1 MRKKINS
8 HLPALLGLVI
18 LIAGF
23 IGGVF
28 GVNALRTFQSK
39 ASNET
44 APQQIRLTNIGSS
57 SFVVSWLTKEKV
69 TGELAWGENS
79 RLENK
84 KKDLRD
90 QELTLSTPYFLHFVL
105 VDSLKGESKY
115 YFKIISA
122 GKVFPRLFEVTTPPL
137 KVSADSDLAQG
148 KILQPDGQ
156 PAAGILVYLSL
167 ANTLPQASL
176 TDNEGHWMIPLSMA
190 RTPDLKDLSAYDRQ
204 AQIEEFLIQ
213 GENQTATATL
223 TTGND
228 NPAPDIT
235 LGQTYNFLSPL
246 PQGTITPEVVKYT
259 SFPQTNF
266 QNLAGNPDL
275 SITFP
280 AENEEVN
287 SALPEFF
294 GYGPKEQKINIEI
307 KSDQEIKSTTNIDT
321 KNQWQWSPPTPLAPG
336 EHEITVS
343 YADKDGFVKKV
354 SRKFV
359 VLAAGESDLPSF
371 TATPSGQRATPIPTI
386 GLSPTPTLKI
396 TITPTPSLAVS
407 PTTAVTTAAPTAIV
421 TSAGLTPTS
430 SQKVPTSG
438 AILPTKILFGAG
450 ITTILIGALL
460 ILF

>member
-8 HLPALLGLVI
+8 HLPALLGLSI
-18 LIAGF
+18 LVVGF

-28 GVNALRTFQSK
+28 GVRALRTFQSK
-39 ASNET
+39 ASDET
-44 APQQIRLTNIGSS
+44 APQQIRLTNVGSS
-57 SFVVSWLTKEKV
+57 SFVVSWLTKEKA
-69 TGELAWGENS
+69 TGTLVWGENS
-79 RLENK
+79 RLENQ

-90 QELTLSTPYFLHFVL
+90 QELALSNAYFLHFVL
-105 VDSLKGESKY
+105 VDGLKGESQY
-115 YFKIISA
+115 YFKVVSA
-122 GKVFPRLFEVTTPPL
+122 GKVFARLFEVITPSL

-156 PAAGILVYLSL
+156 PAAGVLVYLSL
-167 ANTLPQASL
+167 ANTLPQTSL

-190 RTPDLKDLSAYDRQ
+190 RTPDLMNLSTYDRQ
-204 AQIEEFLIQ
+204 AQIEELMVQ

-235 LGQTYNFLSPL
+235 LGQTYNFLSSL
-246 PQGTITPEVVKYT
+246 PESTITPGAVKYT
-259 SFPQTNF
+259 SLPQTNF
-266 QNLAGNPDL
+266 QNLAGNSDL

-280 AENEEVN
+280 SENEKVN

-294 GYGPKEQKINIEI
+294 GYGPKEQKINIEV
-307 KSDQEIKSTTNIDT
+307 KSDQEIISTTNVDT
-321 KNQWQWSPPTPLAPG
+321 KSQWQWSPSTPLAPG

-354 SRKFV
+354 SRKFI

-371 TATPSGQRATPIPTI
+371 TATPSGRLTTPVPTI
-386 GLSPTPTLKI
+386 GLSPTPAPKI
-396 TITPTPSLAVS
+396 TITPTPSLVVS
-407 PTTAVTTAAPTAIV
+407 PTAVVTTAITTATPTAIV
-421 TSAGLTPTS
+421 TS
-430 SQKVPTSG
+430 KVPTSG
-438 AILPTKILFGAG
+438 AILPTKLFFGAG
-450 ITTILIGALL
+450 VITILIGTLL